1 MIRNRAIVTG
11 PAFISLGL
19 MGAFFA
25 CWGTTLPAMRGFL
38 DLSIERAAQLTA
50 WGQASH
56 AVTCFLGGVLS
67 DLMRRDR
74 VLMAGCFFLGSGV
87 FFIGGLDSYFAN
99 VMLVLWM
106 GIGSGLILSSSNALL
121 VGLYPEKK
129 GPVMNLH
136 HGTFG
141 IFSLVS
147 PLVMGCLLSQQNRWP
162 LGYDGLGV
170 ILMAVGVFFAFT
182 ATESVPSLGLA
193 RFFGDLGR
201 VAGNAGFSHLMLM
214 GFLAVG
220 TQFAL
225 MFLSVTFLTE
235 AKQLDIFQASLVLS
249 FFFVG
254 LFIGRFSCA
263 WIAVRILNS
272 RIILLLLVLQT
283 LSLFVAWQSE
293 GWTSALALVASGFA
307 CSGIFPCLLALTG
320 SLFYGVAGTA
330 LGLLASMNSLGGVFI
345 VWMSG
350 MLSER
355 DGIGFGFL
363 AMVLSSAAGLVL
375 FLLRYKALV
384 RQERTFK
391 KAAAGKSRVSP

>member
-1 MIRNRAIVTG
+1 MIRNRTIVTG

-25 CWGTTLPAMRGFL
+25 CWGTTLPAVRVFL
-38 DLSIERAAQLTA
+38 DLNIEKAAQLTA

-56 AVTCFLGGVLS
+56 AVMCFLGGVLS
-67 DLMRRDR
+67 DLVRRDR
-74 VLMAGCFFLGSGV
+74 VLMAGCFFLGSGA
-87 FFIGGLDSYFAN
+87 FLLGGLDSYFAN

-121 VGLYPEKK
+121 VGLYPDKK
-129 GPVMNLH
+129 GPIMNIH

-147 PLVMGCLLSQQNRWP
+147 PLVMGYLLSQPNRWP

-170 ILMAVGVFFAFT
+170 ILIAVGAFFAFT
-182 ATESVPSLGLA
+182 ATESVPSLGLG
-193 RFFGDLGR
+193 RFFGDLGK
-201 VAGNAGFSHLMLM
+201 VVSNAGFSHLMFM

-225 MFLSVTFLTE
+225 MFLSVAFLTE
-235 AKQLDIFQASLVLS
+235 TKRLEIFEASLILS
-249 FFFVG
+249 LFFVG
-254 LFIGRFSCA
+254 LFVGRFSCA
-263 WIAVRILNS
+263 WIAVRILNA

-283 LSLFVAWQSE
+283 ASLFVAWRSE
-293 GWTSALALVASGFA
+293 GWTSAIALVASGLA

-320 SLFYGVAGTA
+320 GLFSGVAGTA
-330 LGLLASMNSLGGVFI
+330 LGLLASMNSLGGVCI
-345 VWMSG
+345 VWISG

-355 DGIGFGFL
+355 GGIGFGFL
-363 AMVLSSAAGLVL
+363 AMVLSSAAGLVV
-375 FLLRYKALV
+375 FLLRYGSLV
-384 RQERTFK
+384 RDESAFK
-391 KAAAGKSRVSP
+391 QAVGQKAS